1 MEENEELDK
10 TDSQKKQER
19 FRKFLSLEDPVF
31 TVKSLVYIYLLYK
44 ITNLFGDR
52 FILLIV
58 LNVFLFYAPID
69 KKFPHFLFYSRMYIK
84 QVIEGTIGILECF
97 IPRFEEDKAKKK

>member
-31 TVKSLVYIYLLYK
+31 TVKSLVYIYLLY
-44 ITNLFGDR
+44 
-52 FILLIV
+52 
-58 LNVFLFYAPID
+58 
-69 KKFPHFLFYSRMYIK
+69 
-84 QVIEGTIGILECF
+84 
-97 IPRFEEDKAKKK
+97 